1 MGKKNMKI
9 GILSFYYKNNN
20 YGGLLQAYALQHVMS
35 QYGDC
40 EQICFDMSVKSKR
53 NKKLQYYI
61 KKVPR
66 KTGELFERIS
76 KRIWNKLVG
85 ERFESL
91 LDKRKSKFKKFAENI
106 EHSNR
111 IYNVNNIEEMFQKY
125 DIVVVGSDQVWA
137 NWLDDTIFEAYT
149 LYDISE
155 KCKTFS
161 YAASIG
167 SKKIKKEHK
176 EIMQRNLEHFISISL
191 REKTSEKE
199 IKKILKNNI
208 TQNVLDPTMLL
219 EKSEW
224 DLIENG
230 REENKK
236 YIFCYLL
243 GKSIVN
249 RRIVSKIAK
258 KLEMEI
264 VFFPYSTMNEFQW
277 QDMLIGGE
285 KIYDADPGEFIHV
298 IKNAQLVITDSF
310 HAMVFSC
317 IYRKKFFVLMRDNKN
332 SKKTM
337 NSRIVDYLEMFKLK
351 RALIKYKDLNK
362 INDLLEQEWY
372 TDMNRILEY
381 EIKQSNIFIATTI
394 NNICNL

>member
-1 MGKKNMKI
+1 MKI
-9 GILSFYYKNNN
+9 GILSFYYKNDN
-20 YGGLLQAYALQHVMS
+20 YGGLLQAYALQQVMS
-35 QYGDC
+35 HYGNC
-40 EQICFDMSVKSKR
+40 EQICFDMSVSSKR
-53 NKKLQYYI
+53 NKKLRYYI
-61 KKVPR
+61 KKIPR
-66 KTGELFERIS
+66 KTAEILERIP
-76 KRIWNKLVG
+76 KRIWNKLVD
-85 ERFESL
+85 EKIENS
-91 LDKRKSKFKKFAENI
+91 LDKRKRKFKKFAENI

-111 IYNVNNIEEMFQKY
+111 IYNVNNIEEMFRKY
-125 DIVVVGSDQVWA
+125 DIIVVGSDQVWA
-137 NWLDDTIFEAYT
+137 NWLDDTIFEVFT
-149 LYDISE
+149 LYDTSK

-176 EIMQRNLEHFISISL
+176 EILQQNLEHFVSVSL
-191 REKTSEKE
+191 REKTSKKEVEKL
-199 IKKILKNNI
+199 LKNNI
-208 TQNVLDPTMLL
+208 PQSVLDPTMLL

-224 DLIENG
+224 DLIEKG

-249 RRIVSKIAK
+249 RRIVSQIAK

-277 QDMLIGGE
+277 QDTLIGGK
-285 KIYDADPGEFIHV
+285 KIYDADPEEFIHV
-298 IKNAQLVITDSF
+298 IKNAELVITDSF

-332 SKKTM
+332 PQNTM
-337 NSRIVDYLEMFKLK
+337 NSRIRDYLEMFNLK
-351 RALIKYKDLNK
+351 RALIKYRDLKK

-372 TDMNRILEY
+372 TDMNKILEY
-381 EIKQSNIFIATTI
+381 EIDQSKLFIATTI
-394 NNICNL
+394 NNIYNM